1 MLVVH
6 GLPQSRRS
14 ILAMI
19 RSGVLIFG
27 TLYVPIAVFV
37 SGHITAHMAVV
48 VAGVRA
54 NETISVIATGLVDAT
69 SVPRCPTKIV
79 IITVS
84 IFFQKKVPS
93 RYLSV
98 LLSHREIAEGTYDQL
113 SLYQSL

>member
-79 IITVS
+79 PV
-84 IFFQKKVPS
+84 
-93 RYLSV
+93 YC
-98 LLSHREIAEGTYDQL
+98 E
-113 SLYQSL
+113 